1 MWQSGIF
8 SMGYLSLPA
17 LKNLKKYSYKGVDE
31 SLVSR
36 YLLTLYWNWF
46 IKLFP
51 LTIAPNTI
59 TLLGLCIVA
68 FNVITLLYY
77 DPLYLTE
84 KDGAVGPPQWIYFTW
99 AIGLFM
105 YQSLDAVDGKQ
116 AWRTGMAGPLGEML
130 NHGLRRAYISNL
142 FHLRSF
148 LRSTGQ
154 DSINILCC

>member
-17 LKNLKKYSYKGVDE
+17 LKNLKKYSYQGVDE

-36 YLLTLYWNWF
+36 YLLTPYWNWF

-84 KDGAVGPPQWIYFTW
+84 KDGAVGPPQWIYFTC
-99 AIGLFM
+99 AHSIC
-105 YQSLDAVDGKQ
+105 SKQ
-116 AWRTGMAGPLGEML
+116 ARRTGMAGPLGEML
-130 NHGLRRAYISNL
+130 NHVVILASSYVL
-142 FHLRSF
+142 FQLEVVLAVHRTRFDQYPL
-148 LRSTGQ
+148 L
-154 DSINILCC
+154 

>member
-8 SMGYLSLPA
+8 SMGYLPLSA

-59 TLLGLCIVA
+59 TLLGL
-68 FNVITLLYY
+68 Y
-77 DPLYLTE
+77 
-84 KDGAVGPPQWIYFTW
+84 GAVGPPQWIYFT
-99 AIGLFM
+99 
-105 YQSLDAVDGKQ
+105 LDAVDGKQ
-116 AWRTGMAGPLGEML
+116 ARRTGMAGPLGEML
-130 NHGLRRAYISNL
+130 NHGCDALNTTLEVVLAVHRTRFDQYPL
-142 FHLRSF
+142 L
-148 LRSTGQ
+148 
-154 DSINILCC
+154 

>member
-17 LKNLKKYSYKGVDE
+17 LKNLKK

-36 YLLTLYWNWF
+36 YLLTPYWNWF

-84 KDGAVGPPQWIYFTW
+84 KDGAVGPPQWIYFTC
-99 AIGLFM
+99 AHSIC
-105 YQSLDAVDGKQ
+105 SKQ
-116 AWRTGMAGPLGEML
+116 ARRTGMAGPLGEML
-130 NHGLRRAYISNL
+130 NHGCDALNTTLEVVLAVHRTRFDQYPL
-142 FHLRSF
+142 L
-148 LRSTGQ
+148 
-154 DSINILCC
+154 

>member
-1 MWQSGIF
+1 
-8 SMGYLSLPA
+8 MGYLPLPA
-17 LKNLKKYSYKGVDE
+17 LKNLKSIPIKV

-84 KDGAVGPPQWIYFTW
+84 KDGAVGPPQWIYFTC
-99 AIGLFM
+99 AHSIC
-105 YQSLDAVDGKQ
+105 SKQ
-116 AWRTGMAGPLGEML
+116 ARRTGMAGPLGEML
-130 NHGLRRAYISNL
+130 NHGCDALNTTLEVVLAVHRTRFDQYPL
-142 FHLRSF
+142 L
-148 LRSTGQ
+148 
-154 DSINILCC
+154 

>member
-17 LKNLKKYSYKGVDE
+17 LKNLKSIPIKV

-36 YLLTLYWNWF
+36 YLLTPYWNWF

-51 LTIAPNTI
+51 LTITPNTI

-84 KDGAVGPPQWIYFTW
+84 KDGAVGPPQWIYFTC
-99 AIGLFM
+99 AHSIC
-105 YQSLDAVDGKQ
+105 SKQ
-116 AWRTGMAGPLGEML
+116 ARRTGMAGPLGEML
-130 NHGLRRAYISNL
+130 NHGCDALNTTLEVVLAVHRTRFDQYPL
-142 FHLRSF
+142 L
-148 LRSTGQ
+148 
-154 DSINILCC
+154 

>member
-36 YLLTLYWNWF
+36 YLLTPYWNWF

-68 FNVITLLYY
+68 FN
-77 DPLYLTE
+77 
-84 KDGAVGPPQWIYFTW
+84 KDGAVGPPQWIYFTC
-99 AIGLFM
+99 AHSIC
-105 YQSLDAVDGKQ
+105 SKQ
-116 AWRTGMAGPLGEML
+116 ARRTGMAGPLGEML
-130 NHGLRRAYISNL
+130 NHVVILASSYVL
-142 FHLRSF
+142 FQLEVVLAVHRTRFDQYPL
-148 LRSTGQ
+148 L
-154 DSINILCC
+154 

>member
-36 YLLTLYWNWF
+36 YLLTPYWNWF

-51 LTIAPNTI
+51 LASTQIFKLVQI

-99 AIGLFM
+99 AIGLFI
-105 YQSLDAVDGKQ
+105 KQ
-116 AWRTGMAGPLGEML
+116 ARRTGMAGPLGEML
-130 NHGLRRAYISNL
+130 NHVVILASSYVL
-142 FHLRSF
+142 FQLEVVLAVHRTRFDQYPL
-148 LRSTGQ
+148 L
-154 DSINILCC
+154 

>member
-8 SMGYLSLPA
+8 SYG
-17 LKNLKKYSYKGVDE
+17 

-84 KDGAVGPPQWIYFTW
+84 KDGAVGPPQWIYFTC
-99 AIGLFM
+99 AHSIC
-105 YQSLDAVDGKQ
+105 SKQ
-116 AWRTGMAGPLGEML
+116 ARRTGMAGPLGEML
-130 NHGLRRAYISNL
+130 NHGCDALNTTLEVVLAVHRTRFDQYPL
-142 FHLRSF
+142 L
-148 LRSTGQ
+148 
-154 DSINILCC
+154 

>member
-17 LKNLKKYSYKGVDE
+17 LKNLKK

-36 YLLTLYWNWF
+36 YLLTPYWNWF

-51 LTIAPNTI
+51 LTITPNTI

-84 KDGAVGPPQWIYFTW
+84 KDGAVGPPQWIYFTC
-99 AIGLFM
+99 AHSIC
-105 YQSLDAVDGKQ
+105 SKQ
-116 AWRTGMAGPLGEML
+116 ARRTGMAGPLGEML
-130 NHGLRRAYISNL
+130 NHGCDALNTTLEVVLAVHRTRFDQYPL
-142 FHLRSF
+142 L
-148 LRSTGQ
+148 
-154 DSINILCC
+154 

>member
-36 YLLTLYWNWF
+36 YLLTPYWNWF

-116 AWRTGMAGPLGEML
+116 ARRTGTAGPLGEML
-130 NHGLRRAYISNL
+130 NHGCDALNTTLEVVLAVHRTRFDQYPL
-142 FHLRSF
+142 L
-148 LRSTGQ
+148 
-154 DSINILCC
+154 